1 MQLLNITFPIGW
13 QELATIVTAFGV
25 VVSLFANRKTSRQI
39 KISLLAQEQ
48 SKNVELF
55 DKRMEI
61 IEKVQNGTLIS
72 SITIRLLFNKGIEG
86 AYIAFDLECARRF
99 SAENDKDRYI
109 KSISE
114 ELDTDGY
121 PLPIIDKIKQ
131 YENAMNI
138 RNCPSTVSDDFKT
151 YCNEHEIYLL
161 GKDLKTKEKYNYAEI
176 RERLINLSI
185 ACKLQEKELL
195 KLMEDFITNSINV
208 NCKCEL
214 DNPWQKIIT
223 WVTAGAEGRGPD
235 LGHRSR

>member
-25 VVSLFANRKTSRQI
+25 VVSLFANRKASRQI

-48 SKNVELF
+48 LKNVELF
-55 DKRMEI
+55 DKRMGI

-72 SITIRLLFNKGIEG
+72 SITIRLLFNKGIEE
-86 AYIAFDLECARRF
+86 AYIAFELECARRF

-114 ELDTDGY
+114 ELDSDGY
-121 PLPIIDKIKQ
+121 PLPIMDKIKQ

-161 GKDLKTKEKYNYAEI
+161 IKYWRSRNQELFKFFHLYSITVHPKMHLENLCHNLIVRNIFLK
-176 RERLINLSI
+176 
-185 ACKLQEKELL
+185 
-195 KLMEDFITNSINV
+195 
-208 NCKCEL
+208 
-214 DNPWQKIIT
+214 
-223 WVTAGAEGRGPD
+223 VTAKHIPTKI
-235 LGHRSR
+235 